1 MGSKRKPN
9 SHLKSQTKKNKIQN
23 SQNFTLETIFDRFP
37 NLSDD
42 ILKYLDEKSLANCVE
57 VNRKWHTTIANQR
70 VYIIAKI
77 QTWSRYSK
85 QFSKE
90 WSMAFVKTPL
100 EFLRRLA
107 NYILEYQYFEC
118 EYKPSSLESDS
129 LCCKCLI
136 NAPLHV
142 AALHGDIELFKHIAV
157 KTNNKSPKN
166 CLGKT
171 PLHLAAFKG
180 HLQICKWYIKYTEEV
195 NIRDDN
201 GCTPLHDAAH
211 GGQLETFKYLLDNGA
226 NSYFCANEYGVVTT
240 LHFAAKGG
248 SYEICRLLVSKGMA
262 VDDSCDAFGNTLLHL
277 AAFGS
282 YEICKMFV
290 EVFEGLDVNT
300 KDIDGKTP
308 IHVAV
313 EENKLETV
321 RLLFKE
327 GGDLDSRTNEGD
339 TPLHAAARYGH
350 TEVVKFILSNVV
362 DKNPVNDNGDTPLR
376 ETTKNGFIELRKLF
390 FNKGKINI

>member
-1 MGSKRKPN
+1 MGFKGKKER
-9 SHLKSQTKKNKIQN
+9 LIKSQRKKDGTQESLK
-23 SQNFTLETIFDRFP
+23 FTMEIIFDRFP
-37 NLSDD
+37 MLSDD

-57 VNRKWHTTIANQR
+57 VDRKWQETIANER
-70 VYIIAKI
+70 VYLIAKI
-77 QTWSRYSK
+77 HKWSKNSK

-107 NYILEYQYFEC
+107 EYIMDYQYFES

-129 LCCKCLI
+129 LCCKCLV

-142 AALHGDIELFKHIAV
+142 AALHGDIGLFKHIVV
-157 KTNNKSPKN
+157 KTENKSPRN

-180 HLQICKWYIKYTEEV
+180 HLEICKWYIKNTEEAS
-195 NIRDDN
+195 NRDDN

-211 GGQLETFKYLLDNGA
+211 GGQLETFRCLLDNGA
-226 NSYFCANEYGVVTT
+226 DSFFSEFGLTA
-240 LHFAAKGG
+240 LHFAAIGG
-248 SYEICRLLVSKGMA
+248 SYEICRLLVSKGMVV
-262 VDDSCDAFGNTLLHL
+262 VDDSCDEFGNTVLHL

-290 EVFEGLDVNT
+290 EVYEGVDVNT
-300 KDIDGKTP
+300 KNFDGKTP

-327 GGDLDSRTNEGD
+327 GGDLNYRTDEGD
-339 TPLHAAARYGH
+339 TPLDVAARYGH

-362 DKNPVNDNGDTPLR
+362 DKNPVNDNGDMYPTP
-376 ETTKNGFIELRKLF
+376 
-390 FNKGKINI
+390 